1 MTFGAGILHT
11 LDSPYR
17 VGNPFPK
24 YLLAIVP
31 YIARI

>member
-1 MTFGAGILHT
+1 MTFGAGILRT
-11 LDSPYR
+11 LNSPER

-31 YIARI
+31 YIATI